1 MDIPTPTVIVLNLL
15 IAPITFPILAVLLFF
30 TTFLSIYPFYVCA
43 TLVLG
48 SEPVGWEEIIAG
60 EVLALAGAFLIVPQ
74 TLRQLGFLWMKL
86 LGYIFLHHL
95 YRAGVWTVRVL
106 SWTLARVTLCILNV
120 RVWMK
125 KRELEGNRKKMERI
139 KERTETELEKRKS
152 EIFEILRIER
162 KMARTRRER
171 ENIDRK
177 IGAIQRCDDF
187 REVVEFCEREARHA
201 PTAAGKRTRMGKRN
215 TRDS

>member
-86 LGYIFLHHL
+86 LGYIFLRHL
-95 YRAGVWTVRVL
+95 CRVGAWMIRVL
-106 SWTLARVTLCILNV
+106 CWTLARVMLCILDV

-125 KRELEGNRKKMERI
+125 KRELEGNRRKMERI
-139 KERTETELEKRKS
+139 RERTGRELEKSKS
-152 EIFEILRIER
+152 EIIEMLKIEM
-162 KMARTRRER
+162 KMARTRREKGDIER
-171 ENIDRK
+171 EIA
-177 IGAIQRCDDF
+177 AIERMDDLCD
-187 REVVEFCEREARHA
+187 VAEFCERKIRHE
-201 PTAAGKRTRMGKRN
+201 PTAVGKRTKGKRN
-215 TRDS
+215 TRFS